1 MVAATTP
8 RPAPPS
14 ALTVTATIRTALR
27 RIRDGE
33 PVGDLAHLLGA
44 LYLHELVDDDQ
55 VNRLPFVTPLGLE
68 LLAQH
73 DRLAATVKTER
84 PRLESRPMPAPWIV
98 DGYPG
103 YLHPLGGR
111 VSGSVVWKATLI
123 PCGDGRAELRAMASA
138 VISLLDWL
146 DHEDAVRAQGGAS

>member
-33 PVGDLAHLLGA
+33 PIGDLAHVLGA

-55 VNRLPFVTPLGLE
+55 VNRLPFVTPLGLD
-68 LLAQH
+68 LLAAAPTV
-73 DRLAATVKTER
+73 RLER
-84 PRLESRPMPAPWIV
+84 PRLESRPLPDGVRRIGNHLYARGSGHGLPV
-98 DGYPG
+98 D
-103 YLHPLGGR
+103 
-111 VSGSVVWKATLI
+111 ACEALI
-123 PCGDGRAELRAMASA
+123 AEADAEGRALCELASWLRWERA
-138 VISLLDWL
+138 VQ
-146 DHEDAVRAQGGAS
+146 AQGGAS

>member
-33 PVGDLAHLLGA
+33 PIGDLAHVLGA

-68 LLAQH
+68 LLAAAPTV
-73 DRLAATVKTER
+73 RLER

-123 PCGDGRAELRAMASA
+123 PCGDGRAELRAMANE

-146 DHEDAVRAQGGAS
+146 DHEDAVTAKGGAP